1 MTDAAP
7 SPQEAARRAFATG
20 REVRWCPGCGNYS
33 ILTQLQR
40 TLAEL
45 GTPREK
51 IVFISGIGC
60 SSRLPYY
67 MNTYGFHTIHG
78 RAPAVATGL
87 RIVNPELQIWLVT
100 GDGDG
105 LSIGGNHLMHLLR
118 RNMDVKVL
126 LVNNRIYGLTK
137 GQASPTT
144 PLGTKTKT
152 TPQGAIV
159 NPVEPLRFAVASKAG
174 FVARAID
181 VFPAHLGQMLRRAA
195 AHKGAA
201 FVEIYQN
208 CVVFNDGAFAHFT
221 GKDVRPERIIELE
234 HGKPMRFGKDLSKGL
249 AFRKNTAH
257 IEVVAADDPNVI
269 VHDETLYDSTMT
281 YALARLRYPDYPI
294 PIGVYRDV
302 SERTYGITFEE
313 ALEQKVRESKA
324 SRPVDLRQLLLGDHA
339 WTVTPPPRA

>member
-1 MTDAAP
+1 MTGDERGFSTAEQP
-7 SPQEAARRAFATG
+7 
-20 REVRWCPGCGNYS
+20 RWCPGCGDYA
-33 ILTQLQR
+33 ILAQLRR
-40 TLAEL
+40 TFTEL
-45 GTPREK
+45 GLPREK
-51 IVFISGIGC
+51 VVLVSGIGC

-87 RIVNPELQIWLVT
+87 RIANPDLHIWLIT

-105 LSIGGNHLMHLLR
+105 LSIGGNHLMHILR
-118 RNMDVKVL
+118 RNMNVKIL
-126 LVNNRIYGLTK
+126 LINNRIYGLTK

-144 PLGTKTKT
+144 PLGTRTKT

-174 FVARAID
+174 FVARTID
-181 VFPAHLGQMLRRAA
+181 VLQSHMGRMFARAA

-201 FVEIYQN
+201 FIEIYQN
-208 CVVFNDGAFAHFT
+208 CVAFNDRAFAHFT
-221 GKDVRPERIIELE
+221 DREVRHDRIIELE
-234 HGKPMRFGKDLSKGL
+234 HGKPMRFGKNLEKGL

-257 IEVVAADDPNVI
+257 IEVVDASDPSVI
-269 VHDETLYDSTMT
+269 VHDETLFDSTMT

-302 SERTYGITFEE
+302 NVRSYAVTFED
-313 ALEQKVRESKA
+313 ALEEKVRQAKA
-324 SRPVDLRQLLLGDHA
+324 ERPADLRRLLEGEHA
-339 WTVTPPPRA
+339 WTVS

>member
-1 MTDAAP
+1 MTT
-7 SPQEAARRAFATG
+7 SPAVEAARKAFASAPAP
-20 REVRWCPGCGNYS
+20 RWCPGCGDFALIS
-33 ILTQLQR
+33 QLHR
-40 TLAEL
+40 TLAEI

-51 IVFISGIGC
+51 AVFVSGIGC

-67 MNTYGFHTIHG
+67 INTYGFHTIHG
-78 RAPAVATGL
+78 RAPCVATGL
-87 RIVNPELQIWLVT
+87 RIVNPDLQIWVIT

-105 LSIGGNHLMHLLR
+105 LSIGGNHLMHILR
-118 RNMDVKVL
+118 RNMDVKIL

-144 PLGTKTKT
+144 PLGIRTKT
-152 TPQGAIV
+152 TPHGAIV

-174 FVARAID
+174 FVARSIAIYT
-181 VFPAHLGQMLRRAA
+181 AHLGEMLRRAA

-201 FVEIYQN
+201 FIEIYQN

-221 GKDVRPERIIELE
+221 DKATRAERLIELE
-234 HGKPMRFGKDLSKGL
+234 HGKPMRFGKDGTKGL
-249 AFRKNTAH
+249 AFRRNTAH
-257 IEVVAADDPNVI
+257 IEVVEASDPNVI

-302 SERTYGITFEE
+302 RERTYAVTFED
-313 ALEQKVRESKA
+313 ALEEKVRKA
-324 SRPVDLRQLLLGDHA
+324 KAARPADFRRLLLGDQT
-339 WTVTPPPRA
+339 WTVKS